1 MKSRKEWQ
9 QLKHICASKRQVIIK
24 LLEKPDKDKRSISN
38 WRPVSL
44 LSFDL
49 KMISKSFATRVKKV
63 FSNLIDARQAAYE
76 NERFTGE
83 SGRLIDD
90 LIKVCDI

>member
-1 MKSRKEWQ
+1 M
-9 QLKHICASKRQVIIK
+9 
-24 LLEKPDKDKRSISN
+24 
-38 WRPVSL
+38 

-63 FSNLIDARQAAYE
+63 FSILFDARQAAYE
-76 NERFTGE
+76 NERFTDE